1 MLTILTQEMRK
12 KQFRIFSLLFVLG
25 SFAYAQTTG
34 HVKDSDGFPEA
45 DVEVKIKGTD
55 KAAFTDE
62 NGDFNIDARIGDILI
77 IKGKEITVTSENL
90 GDLSTQLNPKSE
102 NIDLGTAV
110 VTGYSTQRKE
120 EVTAAV
126 SVVNAKDLMDAKS
139 PNITNLLQGKVA
151 GLRITSSSGQPGS
164 TASLRLR
171 GKTSISAGTDA
182 LWVVDGVIYHGTPNI
197 NPNDVETISVLK
209 DAAATAQY
217 GSRGANGV
225 VVVTTKRARG
235 NGLVINADYSTSY
248 NRFNP
253 GKFEVMNGSE
263 LYNLFQN
270 MKGAPKLPDALAT
283 TNYDWVKNGTKT
295 GIVQDANLSIN
306 SNSESTK
313 LFSSIGYYNEEG
325 TVKGY
330 EYERLSA
337 RINLDQKLSDRLTFK
352 PKLNATY
359 TTRDNR
365 QHDLYSMYM
374 NMPWD
379 NPFLPNGKPVNP
391 RVDEENKVIDKW
403 YGRDYSNYYYDL
415 QTNYSK
421 SENFDIQANMD
432 FSWKISNS
440 LTFESTNNV
449 QYYTTTSVGYT
460 DPNSISGMASDPKG
474 SIYQSSDKR
483 VIRSFNQML
492 RYNRKFGLHSLAGYA
507 AYEYNDYMYQSI
519 DGTRRGILP
528 GSEILNNGALTI
540 SANGTKN
547 DYAFQAGLAQVNYGY
562 DNRYNFQA
570 SYRLD
575 GSSRFGKNNRY
586 ASFYA
591 FSAGWNINNEAFL
604 KDSKVISNLKL
615 RASYGVVGNA
625 GGNDGNYYRQYS
637 LYGLS
642 GQYDGNPAVTQG
654 QYNNP
659 NVTWEQTKDANIGLE
674 IGLLNRINMTLD
686 VYDKN
691 TDKLLHFV
699 TFPNTSGWSGY
710 WDNVG
715 KVNNKGIEFS
725 ISADILP
732 RSSEVQWNVS
742 FNIAKNKNVVK
753 DLYNDTTI
761 NADGIA
767 EGSLKRVAEGYD
779 IDTWYM
785 RKWAGVD
792 PSNGKPLWEKVDA
805 TTGEITKVSNYNQA
819 TLQFIGNTT
828 PDFNGGFA
836 SSVSYKG
843 FTLSADFVYSKG
855 GLAYNIG
862 RSLFDSDGAYPYY
875 NQMRMQSGWKRWT
888 AADPEN
894 ATHPELIFN
903 NTSNSNKIS
912 SRYLEDASFLRMRSV
927 RLGYNF
933 DQKDIERIG
942 LKGLGL
948 YISGDNLWTATKY
961 TGADI
966 EAVISGDRTNNY
978 PNPKRFTFGVNLTF

>member
-1 MLTILTQEMRK
+1 
-12 KQFRIFSLLFVLG
+12 
-25 SFAYAQTTG
+25 
-34 HVKDSDGFPEA
+34 
-45 DVEVKIKGTD
+45 
-55 KAAFTDE
+55 
-62 NGDFNIDARIGDILI
+62 
-77 IKGKEITVTSENL
+77 
-90 GDLSTQLNPKSE
+90 
-102 NIDLGTAV
+102 
-110 VTGYSTQRKE
+110 
-120 EVTAAV
+120 
-126 SVVNAKDLMDAKS
+126 
-139 PNITNLLQGKVA
+139 
-151 GLRITSSSGQPGS
+151 
-164 TASLRLR
+164 
-171 GKTSISAGTDA
+171 
-182 LWVVDGVIYHGTPNI
+182 
-197 NPNDVETISVLK
+197 
-209 DAAATAQY
+209 
-217 GSRGANGV
+217 
-225 VVVTTKRARG
+225 
-235 NGLVINADYSTSY
+235 
-248 NRFNP
+248 
-253 GKFEVMNGSE
+253 
-263 LYNLFQN
+263 
-270 MKGAPKLPDALAT
+270 
-283 TNYDWVKNGTKT
+283 
-295 GIVQDANLSIN
+295 
-306 SNSESTK
+306 
-313 LFSSIGYYNEEG
+313 
-325 TVKGY
+325 
-330 EYERLSA
+330 
-337 RINLDQKLSDRLTFK
+337 
-352 PKLNATY
+352 
-359 TTRDNR
+359 
-365 QHDLYSMYM
+365 
-374 NMPWD
+374 
-379 NPFLPNGKPVNP
+379 
-391 RVDEENKVIDKW
+391 
-403 YGRDYSNYYYDL
+403 
-415 QTNYSK
+415 
-421 SENFDIQANMD
+421 
-432 FSWKISNS
+432 
-440 LTFESTNNV
+440 
-449 QYYTTTSVGYT
+449 
-460 DPNSISGMASDPKG
+460 
-474 SIYQSSDKR
+474 
-483 VIRSFNQML
+483 
-492 RYNRKFGLHSLAGYA
+492 
-507 AYEYNDYMYQSI
+507 
-519 DGTRRGILP
+519 
-528 GSEILNNGALTI
+528 
-540 SANGTKN
+540 
-547 DYAFQAGLAQVNYGY
+547 
-562 DNRYNFQA
+562 
-570 SYRLD
+570 
-575 GSSRFGKNNRY
+575 
-586 ASFYA
+586 
-591 FSAGWNINNEAFL
+591 
-604 KDSKVISNLKL
+604 
-615 RASYGVVGNA
+615 
-625 GGNDGNYYRQYS
+625 
-637 LYGLS
+637 
-642 GQYDGNPAVTQG
+642 
-654 QYNNP
+654 
-659 NVTWEQTKDANIGLE
+659 
-674 IGLLNRINMTLD
+674 MTLD